1 MLFKAQ
7 FTAIFPQMI
16 IVQTK
21 NIDHAYFTYRS
32 TAEMEGG
39 STINSHSGGGS
50 FGTSSSGIK
59 GTGAV
64 DFRTVYKNRTL
75 CKQAGKHTT

>member
-1 MLFKAQ
+1 
-7 FTAIFPQMI
+7 
-16 IVQTK
+16 
-21 NIDHAYFTYRS
+21 
-32 TAEMEGG
+32 MEGG

-50 FGTSSSGIK
+50 LGTSSSGIK

-75 CKQAGKHTT
+75 RKQAGMHTTTQHNGNNRDKWKG